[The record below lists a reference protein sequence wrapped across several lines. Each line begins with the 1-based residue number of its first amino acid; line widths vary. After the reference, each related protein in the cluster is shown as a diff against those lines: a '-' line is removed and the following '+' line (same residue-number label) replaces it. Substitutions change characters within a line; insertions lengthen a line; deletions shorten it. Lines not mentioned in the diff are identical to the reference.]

1 MRRYTHSIVDI
12 HYPLNFYF
20 IFTVAP
26 MTIIWRKGAVNTIS
40 CSVGVTHCPHS
51 PVHALPSINS
61 IAIIQVWES
70 CSKGRCAE
78 KRPERL
84 LLLTFL
90 GEKKLRHVRSCESLR
105 LTLSRLKTLNNFR
118 GAFTMQASHPVGERV
133 AILLGIAVLRVCSCR
148 WQGDFRRKY

>member
-1 MRRYTHSIVDI
+1 MEEGN
-12 HYPLNFYF
+12 LENNFVPSWRHGLPA
-20 IFTVAP
+20 FT
-26 MTIIWRKGAVNTIS
+26 R
-40 CSVGVTHCPHS
+40 
-51 PVHALPSINS
+51 ALPSINS

-70 CSKGRCAE
+70 CLKGRCAE